1 MNPHP
6 SFAPILLAIAFPL
19 LADTKS
25 ADPLTNWLAKSIIGP
40 DLALAEVQAYTET
53 RVLKM
58 PAVKTA
64 DEWRRSADSI
74 RKSVLDNVVFRDETS
89 RRWSTAKCKV
99 EWLETIEGLPS
110 YRIKKLRFEMMPGW
124 WIPALLYEPLHI
136 TGKVPVHL
144 AVNGHDGKGKAA
156 EYKQT
161 RCINLAKRGMIVLNV
176 EWIGMGQFAGKM
188 SHYQMN
194 QLDLCGASG
203 IAPFYLNM
211 SRALDVLLAQPNADP
226 NRVAVSGLSG
236 GGWQT
241 IFISSLDTRV
251 KLANPVA
258 GYSSFLTRA
267 RHFSDLGDSEQ
278 TPNDLAMHA
287 DYAHLTAMLADRA
300 ALLTFNAKDN
310 CCFASGHALQPL
322 IDAAGPMFELTGRR
336 EHLRWHVN
344 QVPGD
349 HNYGQENRE
358 QFYKMVSDEF
368 FTGKTAD
375 PKEIPSANEIK
386 TFNELVV
393 PLPTN
398 NLAFNPIAL
407 SLAKSLPKPLPKG
420 RAAQLELFRSILRLE
435 KDITTTATKVGG
447 ESTNGLTVTFWKLA
461 MDKEWT
467 VPCVVIAPEKPKG
480 TVMVLSD
487 SGRAMSAP
495 QVQALLTE
503 GKRVV
508 VLDPFYFGE
517 SKIKS
522 HSFLFALLVASVG
535 ERPLGI
541 QAAQVAA
548 TARWA
553 AAEFKLDSH
562 ALTLESHGP
571 RMSVIAACAAALEP
585 KSIGSLQLHQPLKS
599 LKQVVESNWGVDKY
613 PELFCFGLLERFD
626 LPQIHGLI
634 VPRQVK
640 LID

>member
-1 MNPHP
+1 MNTH
-6 SFAPILLAIAFPL
+6 SGFAPILLAVAIPL
-19 LADTKS
+19 FAETLPI
-25 ADPLTNWLAKSIIGP
+25 DPLTNWLAKPIIGA
-40 DLALAEVQAYTET
+40 DLALAEVQAYTQA

-58 PAVKTA
+58 PTVKTA
-64 DEWRRSADSI
+64 DEWRRTSDSI
-74 RKSVLDNVVFRDETS
+74 RKSVLDKVVFRDETS
-89 RRWSTAKCKV
+89 RGWRAAKGKV
-99 EWLETIEGLPS
+99 DWLETIDGLPG
-110 YRIKKLRFEMMPGW
+110 YRIKKLRFEMLPGW
-124 WIPALLYEPLHI
+124 WIPALLYEPLQVS
-136 TGKVPVHL
+136 GKVPVHL

-161 RCINLAKRGMIVLNV
+161 RCINLAKRGMIALNV

-188 SHYQMN
+188 GHYQMN

-211 SRALDVLLAQPNADP
+211 SRALDVLLDHPNADP
-226 NRVAVSGLSG
+226 ARVAVSGLSG

-287 DYAHLTAMLADRA
+287 DYTHLTAMLADRA

-322 IDAAGPMFELTGRR
+322 IDAAEPLFELTGRR

-344 QVPGD
+344 HVPGD

-368 FTGKTAD
+368 SAGKPVD

-386 TFNELVV
+386 TFADLVV
-393 PLPTN
+393 SLPTN

-407 SLAKSLPKPLPKG
+407 SLAKSLPKPLPNG

-435 KDITTTATKVGG
+435 KAIALTATKVGN
-447 ESTNGLTVTFWKLA
+447 ETTNGWTATFWKLS

-467 VPCVVIAPEKPKG
+467 VPCVVLSPEKPKR
-480 TVMVLSD
+480 TAMFLSD
-487 SGRAMSAP
+487 SGRAASASAIR
-495 QVQALLTE
+495 ALLSE
-503 GKRVV
+503 GNRVV

-522 HSFLFALLVASVG
+522 HGFLFAMLVASTG

-541 QAAQVAA
+541 QASQVAA
-548 TARWA
+548 AAQWA
-553 AAEFKLDSH
+553 NVEFKL
-562 ALTLESHGP
+562 APGELMLESHGP
-571 RMSVIAACAAALEP
+571 RMSVIASCAAALDQ

-599 LKQVVESNWGVDKY
+599 LKQVVENNWGVDKF

-626 LPQIHGLI
+626 LPQIHGLFA
-634 VPRQVK
+634 PRQVK
-640 LID
+640 VID